1 MMNENEQENEKRETP
16 ADIAAEMR
24 QGMNP
29 NGTVECQYLES
40 DICTLSDRIE
50 IAAKQDEILMLLL
63 MLYAVE
69 DYEESWATNEY
80 KWCVRKCCERLGIEY
95 QPTGRLLQ
103 DRIGEKIGKKIEGEK
118 GDKNGKS
125 E

>member
-1 MMNENEQENEKRETP
+1 MASENENEKRETL
-16 ADIAAEMR
+16 ADIVAEIRAYGAQPPPRLMW
-24 QGMNP
+24 
-29 NGTVECQYLES
+29 L
-40 DICTLSDRIE
+40 DIADRIE
-50 IAAKQDEILMLLL
+50 IVAKQDELLMLLL

-80 KWCVRKCCERLGIEY
+80 KWCVRKGCERIGIEY

-103 DRIGEKIGKKIEGEK
+103 DRIGEKISKMEGE
-118 GDKNGKS
+118 KNGKS